1 MGAGAGLRG
10 AAPAPRAPSP
20 RGAGAPHAVHGYP
33 SYYRPGATTIEEP
46 KQTPMTIN
54 GCNSCQN
61 ENSEDGRATLIAVS
75 ATLTMVDGSQ
85 GRSVTADFQYNPQQP
100 YAVRMTLGMLGSVSV
115 TWYFSRDL
123 LRAGL
128 MFPVGIGDVRIKPH
142 PYGVIID
149 LCTPAG
155 TTTFFSFPEP
165 LVEFIGRSL
174 RAVPEGSEDSFF
186 CLEQDLDR
194 FFPMPARSSENSDGA
209 SSEG

>member
-1 MGAGAGLRG
+1 
-10 AAPAPRAPSP
+10 
-20 RGAGAPHAVHGYP
+20 
-33 SYYRPGATTIEEP
+33 
-46 KQTPMTIN
+46 MTIN
-54 GCNSCQN
+54 GCNNFQS

-75 ATLTMVDGSQ
+75 TILTMFDGRQ

-100 YAVRMTLGMLGSVSV
+100 YTVRMTLGLLGSASV
-115 TWYFSRDL
+115 TWDFSRDL

-128 MFPVGIGDVRIKPH
+128 MFAVGIGDVRIKPH

-149 LCTPAG
+149 LCTPVG

-186 CLEQDLDR
+186 CLDQDLDR
-194 FFPMPARSSENSDGA
+194 FFARPARSSENSDGA
-209 SSEG
+209 TSES